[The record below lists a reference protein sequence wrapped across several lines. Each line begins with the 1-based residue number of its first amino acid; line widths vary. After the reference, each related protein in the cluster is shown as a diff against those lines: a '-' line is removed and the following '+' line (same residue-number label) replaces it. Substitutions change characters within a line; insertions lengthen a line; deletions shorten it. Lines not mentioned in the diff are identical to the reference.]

1 MSNVLLIFIY
11 YIAILTLLYLVG
23 RALFIII
30 EIFTKREIHFLFDI
44 KKEAFFLIIG
54 LVIFSQ
60 ILFIF
65 NFFLGLNK
73 FNIIIFITLLLI
85 INVKNFTKIK
95 SYKEF
100 GLNIFICFLLF
111 ITFYDTGLSKDSY
124 LYHLMSQ
131 EWIYTEKIVFGLS
144 NLNPY
149 LGYMSISEFPSA
161 LLNEINLNFA
171 HIFNLVYL
179 ISFFS
184 LMIGFIF
191 SKIEYYKNIAF
202 CFGVF
207 GILDN
212 FGFDGGRNGFIATQ
226 EINKFDYSFSILCI
240 LFIVF
245 SVYSI
250 IIKKDISNI
259 DHFVF
264 SLFFIYAVQLRIFG
278 YILLPLYFYMMFSFN
293 KLRSI
298 YNFSFIFLILWSIKN
313 FINTSCFIY
322 PINLSCISTDWLFQE
337 KSKYISYLV
346 LDSFRDPENGI
357 NTINNLRWINEVFL
371 PNNQNIIKNFLLTV
385 VFFKL
390 LKILFFKHQKIK
402 RDYVNLIKVYLI
414 VFILFGLWIFYLPQY
429 RFSSFFLMTSFVILN
444 LDFLKSEHKFVFGLN
459 LIITIFSFLL
469 LINMN
474 DYKSFYNNPS
484 EISQARLPNTQYVDL
499 TNYGVK
505 PVSEVSKGVLCF
517 DRKDCY
523 SANYELSL
531 SNLRFNYKI
540 IKPIDKNYYLDLIQN
555 LK

>member
-1 MSNVLLIFIY
+1 M
-11 YIAILTLLYLVG
+11 VG

-30 EIFTKREIHFLFDI
+30 EIFTKKDIYCLFDI
-44 KKEAFFLIIG
+44 KKESFFLIIG
-54 LVIFSQ
+54 LIVFSQ

-65 NFFLGLNK
+65 NFFSGLID
-73 FNIIIFITLLLI
+73 FNITLFITFLLI
-85 INVKNFTKIK
+85 INVRKFTKIK
-95 SYKEF
+95 SYKDF
-100 GLNIFICFLLF
+100 GLNIFLCFLLF
-111 ITFYDTGLSKDSY
+111 ITFYDTGLSKDSF

-131 EWIYTEKIVFGLS
+131 KWIYTEKIVFGLS

-149 LGYMSISEFPSA
+149 LGYMSISEFASS
-161 LLNEINLNFA
+161 LFNEINLNFA
-171 HIFNLVYL
+171 HIFNLVFL

-184 LMIGFIF
+184 LIIAFIF
-191 SKIEYYKNIAF
+191 SKIEYYKNIAI

-245 SVYSI
+245 SIYSI
-250 IIKKDISNI
+250 NIKKDISNL
-259 DHFVF
+259 DHFIF
-264 SLFFIYAVQLRIFG
+264 SLFFIYAIQLRIFG
-278 YILLPLYFYMMFSFN
+278 YILFPLYFYMMFRF
-293 KLRSI
+293 KKFRSI

-322 PINLSCISTDWLFQE
+322 PVNLSCINTGWLFPE

-357 NTINNLRWINEVFL
+357 NTINNLQWISEVFL
-371 PNNQNIIKNFLLTV
+371 PNNQNIIKNFLISV
-385 VFFKL
+385 IFFKL

-402 RDYVNLIKVYLI
+402 RDYVNLIKVYLT

-429 RFSSFFLMTSFVILN
+429 RFSSFFLMTSFLILN
-444 LDFLKSEHKFVFGLN
+444 MDFLKSKHKFSINLN

-474 DYKSFYNNPS
+474 DYKSFYSNPTV
-484 EISQARLPNTQYVDL
+484 ISQATLPTTQYEKL
-499 TNYGVK
+499 KNYGVK
-505 PVSEVSKGVLCF
+505 PISDISKGILCF

-531 SNLRFNYKI
+531 SNLELNYKI
-540 IKPIDKNYYLDLIQN
+540 IRPINKNYYLDLLQ
-555 LK
+555 KFK

>member
-1 MSNVLLIFIY
+1 
-11 YIAILTLLYLVG
+11 
-23 RALFIII
+23 
-30 EIFTKREIHFLFDI
+30 
-44 KKEAFFLIIG
+44 
-54 LVIFSQ
+54 
-60 ILFIF
+60 
-65 NFFLGLNK
+65 
-73 FNIIIFITLLLI
+73 
-85 INVKNFTKIK
+85 
-95 SYKEF
+95 
-100 GLNIFICFLLF
+100 
-111 ITFYDTGLSKDSY
+111 
-124 LYHLMSQ
+124 
-131 EWIYTEKIVFGLS
+131 
-144 NLNPY
+144 
-149 LGYMSISEFPSA
+149 MSISEFPSA

-184 LMIGFIF
+184 LMISFIF

-371 PNNQNIIKNFLLTV
+371 PNNQNIIRNFLLTV